1 MYLPVKSITTDENH
15 IKVSDRALSSKFRLS
30 KYSNLF
36 IDFDDTLIVD
46 SKVNSELIAL
56 VYQCLNEK
64 KDVYVIS
71 RNNLF
76 EIDRQLRFYKI
87 DRSLFKQIITVQE
100 WEYKSEFILKDSV
113 FIDDSFSERKE
124 VSDTLNI
131 PVFDVSEI
139 NGLLK

>member
-1 MYLPVKSITTDENH
+1 
-15 IKVSDRALSSKFRLS
+15 
-30 KYSNLF
+30 
-36 IDFDDTLIVD
+36 
-46 SKVNSELIAL
+46 LIAL